1 MNNEV
6 LQAVRFSVYR
16 VGGAEVSG
24 ARPDGSPEVKFA
36 TVERERGELF
46 VAPPEVAARLIAE
59 GHAKKALLS
68 DKLAALAAAVLAVET
83 PLAAAL
89 AGLSVPGVRPWHAT
103 RQGAHWCPAPVAL
116 GPGRGGFSARF
127 AEAAEARA
135 RWAEKPDAVPLFSF
149 ATPHG
154 FDRAFIWR
162 QRGLLEIAT
171 EIQHL
176 GRN

>member
-1 MNNEV
+1 MHSEV
-6 LQAVRFSVYR
+6 LQAVRFTVFR

-68 DKLAALAAAVLAVET
+68 DKLAALAAAVLAVGT
-83 PLAAAL
+83 PLDAVLAAL
-89 AGLSVPGVRPWHAT
+89 AVPGVRPWHAT
-103 RQGAHWCPAPVAL
+103 RQGAHWCPAPIAL

-127 AEAAEARA
+127 TEAAEARA
-135 RWAEKPDAVPLFSF
+135 LWAEMPNATPLFSF

-162 QRGLLEIAT
+162 NRGILEIAT
-171 EIQHL
+171 EIQHI